1 MGIFRDKI
9 EDLVK
14 LTGKNGNKIQKC
26 SGPPGQIFGTINWAA
41 AFEKT
46 AAV

>member
-1 MGIFRDKI
+1 MGIFGDKI

-14 LTGKNGNKIQKC
+14 LTRKNGNKIQEC
-26 SGPPGQIFGTINWAA
+26 SGPPGQTLGTINWAA

-46 AAV
+46 TAV